1 MNIQLVSTKAIHI
14 NLIPGDL
21 KDLDNDTES
30 FKFNYDID
38 FPETY
43 ENTFFVIINSL
54 LEEPEYS
61 FKAIYLAEF
70 KLDEELDERFRSSKF
85 PYVNAPAIAYP
96 FFRAFIANTLVNCG
110 FEPTY
115 LPSVNF
121 EALYKM
127 KKKEEK

>member
-14 NLIPGDL
+14 NLIPGDS
-21 KDLDNDTES
+21 KELDNDMES

-43 ENTFFVIINSL
+43 ENTFFVIINS
-54 LEEPEYS
+54 

-70 KLDEELDERFRSSKF
+70 KLDEELDERFKSSKF

-121 EALYKM
+121 EALYKI

>member
-14 NLIPGDL
+14 NLIPGDS
-21 KDLDNDTES
+21 KELDNDTES

-54 LEEPEYS
+54 LEDPEYS
-61 FKAIYLAEF
+61 FKAVYLAEF
-70 KLDEELDERFRSSKF
+70 KLDEELDERFKSSKF

-121 EALYKM
+121 EALYKI

>member
-14 NLIPGDL
+14 NLTPNDL
-21 KDLDNDTES
+21 KKVDDDTES

-38 FPETY
+38 FPEIC

-121 EALYKM
+121 EALYKI

>member
-21 KDLDNDTES
+21 KELDNDTES

-70 KLDEELDERFRSSKF
+70 KIDEELDERFRSSKF

>member
-21 KDLDNDTES
+21 KELDNDTES